1 MIEKLRVNKEFRRV
15 YGRGKSFVDGAVVTY
30 ILGNRSDKI
39 RIGITVSK
47 KLGGAVMRNRAKRLL
62 TAAVFECLPN
72 IRGGCDIVFVA
83 RSKIFRKKSYD
94 VAAIIKKHFISAGMW
109 NTNDK

>member
-1 MIEKLRVNKEFRRV
+1 MIEKLRLNKEFRRV

-30 ILGNRSDKI
+30 ILGNRSDKT

-47 KLGGAVMRNRAKRLL
+47 KLGSAVLRNRAKRLL
-62 TAAVFECLPN
+62 TAAFFECLPN
-72 IRGGCDIVFVA
+72 VKSGYDIVFVA
-83 RSKIFRKKSYD
+83 RSRIFTKKSYD
-94 VAAIIKKHFISAGMW
+94 VANIMKKHFISAGMW

>member
-1 MIEKLRVNKEFRRV
+1 MIEKLRLNKEFRRV

-30 ILGNRSDKI
+30 VLGNRTDKN
-39 RIGITVSK
+39 RVGITVSK
-47 KLGGAVMRNRAKRLL
+47 KLGSAVLRNRAKRLL
-62 TAAVFECLPN
+62 TAAFFECLPN
-72 IRGGCDIVFVA
+72 LKDGYDIVFVA

-94 VAAIIKKHFISAGMW
+94 VANIMKKHFISAGMW

>member
-1 MIEKLRVNKEFRRV
+1 MIEKLRLNKEFRRV

-30 ILGNRSDKI
+30 VLGNRSDTN
-39 RIGITVSK
+39 RVGITVSK
-47 KLGGAVMRNRAKRLL
+47 KLGSAVLRNRAKRLL
-62 TAAVFECLPN
+62 TAAFFECLPHLK
-72 IRGGCDIVFVA
+72 GGYDIVFVA

-94 VAAIIKKHFISAGMW
+94 VANIMKNHFISAGMW